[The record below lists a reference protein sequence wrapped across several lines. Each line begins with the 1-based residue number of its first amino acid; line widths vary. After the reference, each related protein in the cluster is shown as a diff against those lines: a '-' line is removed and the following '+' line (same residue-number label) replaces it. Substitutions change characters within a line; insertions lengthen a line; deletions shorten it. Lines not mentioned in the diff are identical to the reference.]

1 MSISH
6 TLLLAFKLR
15 RVYKGL
21 FHQSPLSVLDFLW
34 LFTTS
39 LIILCGYYTESCT
52 IWSTWCF
59 PCCVEYKIQ
68 KKLVYIFICGEISQ
82 SSLWMFHFLLVFS
95 GVSLIYGEMFCC
107 SLEAFFSSLW
117 CSFTFFIREF
127 SKLPQWCS
135 IGFKSGKM
143 AWHLS
148 LCFFCVLQVFLTL
161 WGCKSFY

>member
-1 MSISH
+1 MTILSYVYQPYSS
-6 TLLLAFKLR
+6 LSLFAFKLR
-15 RVYKGL
+15 KVYKGL

-39 LIILCGYYTESCT
+39 LIILC
-52 IWSTWCF
+52 
-59 PCCVEYKIQ
+59 EYKIQ

-95 GVSLIYGEMFCC
+95 GVSLIYGELFCC
-107 SLEAFFSSLW
+107 SLEAFFPSLW

-127 SKLPQWCS
+127 SKLPRWCS

-143 AWHLS
+143 AWHSS
-148 LCFFCVLQVFLTL
+148 LCFFVCSKYFSLCGSVNHFTRLN
-161 WGCKSFY
+161 YE